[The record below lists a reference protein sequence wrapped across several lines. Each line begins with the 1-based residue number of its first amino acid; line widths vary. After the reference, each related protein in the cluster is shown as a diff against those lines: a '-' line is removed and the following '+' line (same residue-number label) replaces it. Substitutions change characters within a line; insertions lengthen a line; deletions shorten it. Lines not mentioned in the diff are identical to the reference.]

1 MADPTIYRRFKEFFY
16 SSLLLNFFI
25 ILLDLVYK
33 NFWKGERETSVFNK
47 ILRQRIFLPARKSVA
62 SEHKVRDRTPRF

>member
-1 MADPTIYRRFKEFFY
+1 MAGPTIYWRFKEFFN
-16 SSLLLNFFI
+16 SSHLLNFFI
-25 ILLDLVYK
+25 ILHK

-47 ILRQRIFLPARKSVA
+47 ILRQIIFLPARKSID